1 MTKCMSYVRKIFNSE
16 TFVKA
21 EMQLRGFGVDAI
33 VTRKKPCDNVDNV
46 IESHHGL
53 RF

>member
-33 VTRKKPCDNVDNV
+33 VTRKKRCDNVDNV

>member
-1 MTKCMSYVRKIFNSE
+1 MYVTVCSE
-16 TFVKA
+16 KSSTQRRCQVVKA

-33 VTRKKPCDNVDNV
+33 VTRKKRCDNVV
-46 IESHHGL
+46 ESHHEL